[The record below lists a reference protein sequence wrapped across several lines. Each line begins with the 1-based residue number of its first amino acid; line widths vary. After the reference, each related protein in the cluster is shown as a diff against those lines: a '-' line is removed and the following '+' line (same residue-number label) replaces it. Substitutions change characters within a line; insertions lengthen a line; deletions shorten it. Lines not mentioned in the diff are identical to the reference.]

1 MPGAGRRSDG
11 AAPGQS
17 SARRRPALYRPAL
30 YNAQRSALVN
40 TRVDHHASIAAEVR
54 DMAMTTRSDVE
65 SAGESGSTQPVELRS
80 GSADETRL
88 LGEALGALLAPGDLV
103 LLEGD
108 LGAGKTALTQ
118 GIGRGLGVA
127 GTINSPTFTLLKE
140 YEGRLPLYHFDLY
153 RIEDPDELLTLGFE
167 DYFTDD
173 GVCVVEWAERG
184 ERADEAWPT
193 SWLRIHLDKLS
204 SDERLLRCTAS
215 GGRGAVLLAA
225 FARAA
230 EGRAH

>member
-1 MPGAGRRSDG
+1 
-11 AAPGQS
+11 
-17 SARRRPALYRPAL
+17 
-30 YNAQRSALVN
+30 
-40 TRVDHHASIAAEVR
+40 
-54 DMAMTTRSDVE
+54 MAMTTRSDVE
-65 SAGESGSTQPVELRS
+65 APGEPDSALPVELRS
-80 GSADETRL
+80 GSADETRQ

-173 GVCVVEWAERG
+173 GVCVVEWADRG
-184 ERADEAWPT
+184 ERADAGMRADEVWPA
-193 SWLRIHLDKLS
+193 SWLRIRLDKLS

-215 GGRGAVLLAA
+215 GGRGAALLAA
-225 FARAA
+225 FAR
-230 EGRAH
+230 G